1 MVVPNDDLF
10 VWKTT
15 YSEDRIKI
23 ERVQAD
29 GRNMTAGGLYRPGL
43 ARYAVQGPLCK
54 RNVRL
59 VKREDRLNT
68 WGIEVREGLVIK
80 KGDEI
85 FW

>member
-1 MVVPNDDLF
+1 MVVPDDDPF

-15 YSEDRIKI
+15 HSEDGINWN
-23 ERVQAD
+23 RVQAD
-29 GRNMTAGGLYRPGL
+29 ARDMTAGGLKRPGL
-43 ARYAVQGPLCK
+43 ARYAIEGPPRK
-54 RNVRL
+54 RNVKL
-59 VKREDRLNT
+59 AKQNDCLNT